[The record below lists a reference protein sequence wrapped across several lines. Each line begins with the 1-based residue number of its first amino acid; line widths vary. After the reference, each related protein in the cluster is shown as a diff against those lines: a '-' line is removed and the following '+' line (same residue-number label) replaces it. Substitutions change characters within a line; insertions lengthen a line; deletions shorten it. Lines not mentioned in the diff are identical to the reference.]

1 MFLREPLLDSDIFT
15 DLMIRVEMS
24 PHHRVCAIGT
34 DQIAGGNMLLP
45 AVCTKN
51 DMPFIILT
59 PDFSAQAVVIN
70 LNAGGD
76 QRFHPQVESMAI
88 NIDIASLVVTRERCG
103 DVDGFDAEN
112 LRISDHIDRKRQPIA
127 NKDRCA
133 SGASRPPQGLLKPS
147 VPHWCFLSSAI
158 TCILPANFRANADP
172 AGPRPIIAT
181 SKCSIF
187 SLTFITMAKDYCL
200 KVKSL

>member
-1 MFLREPLLDSDIFT
+1 
-15 DLMIRVEMS
+15 
-24 PHHRVCAIGT
+24 
-34 DQIAGGNMLLP
+34 MLLP

-112 LRISDHIDRKRQPIA
+112 LRISDHA
-127 NKDRCA
+127 NKRSLRVRCQQTA
-133 SGASRPPQGLLKPS
+133 
-147 VPHWCFLSSAI
+147 
-158 TCILPANFRANADP
+158 
-172 AGPRPIIAT
+172 AGFAET
-181 SKCSIF
+181 F
-187 SLTFITMAKDYCL
+187 STTLVLFIQRDHLHFAC
-200 KVKSL
+200 

>member
-1 MFLREPLLDSDIFT
+1 
-15 DLMIRVEMS
+15 MS
-24 PHHRVCAIGT
+24 PHHRVGTIGT

-45 AVCTKN
+45 SRLREN

-59 PDFSAQAVVIN
+59 PDFSTQAVVVN

-112 LRISDHIDRKRQPIA
+112 LRVGDDIDRKRQSIA

-147 VPHWCFLSSAI
+147 VPLVLLSSAI

-187 SLTFITMAKDYCL
+187 SLTFITMAKTI
-200 KVKSL
+200 V

>member
-59 PDFSAQAVVIN
+59 PDFSAQAIVIN

-103 DVDGFDAEN
+103 DVDSFDAEN
-112 LRISDHIDRKRQPIA
+112 LRVGDHIDRKRQSIA
-127 NKDRCA
+127 NKRSLRVRCQQTA
-133 SGASRPPQGLLKPS
+133 AR
-147 VPHWCFLSSAI
+147 FAE
-158 TCILPANFRANADP
+158 T
-172 AGPRPIIAT
+172 
-181 SKCSIF
+181 F
-187 SLTFITMAKDYCL
+187 STTLVLFIQRDHLHFAC
-200 KVKSL
+200 

>member
-1 MFLREPLLDSDIFT
+1 MP
-15 DLMIRVEMS
+15 
-24 PHHRVCAIGT
+24 PHHRVGTIGT

-45 AVCTKN
+45 AVCAKN

-59 PDFSAQAVVIN
+59 PDFSTQAVVVN

-112 LRISDHIDRKRQPIA
+112 LRVGDDIDRKRQSIA
-127 NKDRCA
+127 NKRSLRVRCQQTA
-133 SGASRPPQGLLKPS
+133 TRFAETFCTILVL
-147 VPHWCFLSSAI
+147 LSSAI

>member
-34 DQIAGGNMLLP
+34 DQIAGGKMSLP

-59 PDFSAQAVVIN
+59 PDVSAQAIVIN

-103 DVDGFDAEN
+103 DVDSFDAEKSVDRRSHRQEASVIAHRS
-112 LRISDHIDRKRQPIA
+112 LRV
-127 NKDRCA
+127 RCQQTA
-133 SGASRPPQGLLKPS
+133 ARFAETFSTTLGAFYPALLPAFCLLIFA
-147 VPHWCFLSSAI
+147 P
-158 TCILPANFRANADP
+158 TPILPGR
-172 AGPRPIIAT
+172 GQ
-181 SKCSIF
+181 
-187 SLTFITMAKDYCL
+187 
-200 KVKSL
+200 

>member
-1 MFLREPLLDSDIFT
+1 MFLCEPLLDGDIFT
-15 DLMIRVEMS
+15 NLMIRVEMS
-24 PHHRVCAIGT
+24 PHHRVGTIGT

-45 AVCTKN
+45 TVCAKN

-59 PDFSAQAVVIN
+59 PDFSTQTVVVN

-112 LRISDHIDRKRQPIA
+112 LRVGDHIDRKRQSIA
-127 NKDRCA
+127 NKRSLRVRCQQTA
-133 SGASRPPQGLLKPS
+133 
-147 VPHWCFLSSAI
+147 
-158 TCILPANFRANADP
+158 
-172 AGPRPIIAT
+172 AGFAET
-181 SKCSIF
+181 F
-187 SLTFITMAKDYCL
+187 STTLVLFIQRDHLHFAC
-200 KVKSL
+200 

>member
-1 MFLREPLLDSDIFT
+1 
-15 DLMIRVEMS
+15 
-24 PHHRVCAIGT
+24 
-34 DQIAGGNMLLP
+34 
-45 AVCTKN
+45 
-51 DMPFIILT
+51 
-59 PDFSAQAVVIN
+59 
-70 LNAGGD
+70 
-76 QRFHPQVESMAI
+76 MAI

-103 DVDGFDAEN
+103 DVDSFDAEN
-112 LRISDHIDRKRQPIA
+112 L
-127 NKDRCA
+127 
-133 SGASRPPQGLLKPS
+133 QGLLKPS